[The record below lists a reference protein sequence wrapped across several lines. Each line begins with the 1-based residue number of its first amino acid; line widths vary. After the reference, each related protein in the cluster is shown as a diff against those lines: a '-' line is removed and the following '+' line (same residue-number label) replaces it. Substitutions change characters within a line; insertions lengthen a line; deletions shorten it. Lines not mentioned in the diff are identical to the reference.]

1 LKFTK
6 EIKTAIVVLS
16 GILLFIFLYN
26 YFKGQNLL
34 IASRTFYATYS
45 SVEGL
50 TKSAPITIN
59 GFNVGSVVGMELTP
73 DGRNVLLTLLIQDD
87 IEFSKNSKAQI
98 YETGLIGGK
107 AVAIVFANDGA
118 RPAVSG
124 DTLASEVK
132 DGLTELVNQRL
143 TPLQEKIEKMMVSAD
158 DLLQNINDIFDDRTK
173 AHLRGSVA
181 RLDSTLASIQRLS
194 SSAESMLASNKSKL
208 NSAFDNAEKFTENLV
223 AISDTLTE
231 ADLTGT
237 INRLN
242 QSLTSVSALLEDI
255 EQGKGSVGKILKDEK
270 LYDNIEGATAQL
282 EALLQDM
289 KLNPKRYVHFSL
301 FGKRPKSYDFEKNNY
316 EELNQKQ

>member
-1 LKFTK
+1 MKFTK
-6 EIKTAIVVLS
+6 EIKTAIIVLS

-26 YFKGQNLL
+26 YLKGQNLL
-34 IASRTFYATYS
+34 IGSRTFYATYE

-73 DGRNVLLTLLIQDD
+73 NGKSVLLTLLVQDD
-87 IEFSKNSKAQI
+87 IEFSRNSKAQI

-107 AVAIVFANDGA
+107 AVAIIFADDNA
-118 RPAVSG
+118 PIAVSG
-124 DTLASEVK
+124 DTLRADVK

-158 DLLQNINDIFDDRTK
+158 LLLLNVNDIFDQKTK
-173 AHLRGSVA
+173 NHIKGSVA
-181 RLDSTLASIQRLS
+181 KLDSTMAAVQSFSASLQMIL
-194 SSAESMLASNKSKL
+194 EDNKTKL
-208 NSAFDNAEKFTENLV
+208 TNVFDNAERFTGDLV
-223 AISDTLTE
+223 AISDTLTQ
-231 ADLTGT
+231 ADLAGT
-237 INRLN
+237 VSRLN
-242 QSLTSVSALLEDI
+242 KSLTAMSALLEAI
-255 EQGKGSVGKILKDEK
+255 ERGEGSVGKILKDEK

-301 FGKRPKSYDFEKNNY
+301 FGKRPKEYDDKKNQ
-316 EELNQKQ
+316 ELDNKK

>member
-1 LKFTK
+1 MKFTK

-34 IASRTFYATYS
+34 ISSRTFYATYS

-59 GFNVGSVVGMELTP
+59 GFNVGSVVGMEFTP

-231 ADLTGT
+231 ADLAGT

-242 QSLTSVSALLEDI
+242 QSLASVSALLKDI
-255 EQGKGSVGKILKDEK
+255 EQGKGSVGKILKD
-270 LYDNIEGATAQL
+270 
-282 EALLQDM
+282 
-289 KLNPKRYVHFSL
+289 
-301 FGKRPKSYDFEKNNY
+301 
-316 EELNQKQ
+316 

>member
-1 LKFTK
+1 MKFTK

-26 YFKGQNLL
+26 YLKGQNLL

-107 AVAIVFANDGA
+107 AVAIVFADDGA
-118 RPAVSG
+118 RQAVSG

-132 DGLTELVNQRL
+132 DGLTDLVNQRL

-231 ADLTGT
+231 ADLAGT

-242 QSLTSVSALLEDI
+242 QSLASVSALLKDI

>member
-1 LKFTK
+1 MKFTK

-34 IASRTFYATYS
+34 ISSRTFYATYS

-231 ADLTGT
+231 ADLAGT

-242 QSLTSVSALLEDI
+242 QSLASVSALLKDI

>member
-1 LKFTK
+1 MKFTK

-34 IASRTFYATYS
+34 ISSRTFYATYS

-107 AVAIVFANDGA
+107 AVAIVFADDGA

-132 DGLTELVNQRL
+132 DGLTDLVNQRL

-231 ADLTGT
+231 ADLAGT

-242 QSLTSVSALLEDI
+242 QSLASVSALLKDI

>member
-1 LKFTK
+1 M
-6 EIKTAIVVLS
+6 V
-16 GILLFIFLYN
+16 G
-26 YFKGQNLL
+26 
-34 IASRTFYATYS
+34 SRTYYATYS

-50 TKSAPITIN
+50 TKSAPVTIN

-73 DGRNVLLTLLIQDD
+73 DGRKVLLTLLIQDD
-87 IEFSKNSKAQI
+87 IQFSKNSKAQL

-124 DTLASEVK
+124 DTLVSEVK

-143 TPLQEKIEKMMVSAD
+143 TPLQEKIEKMMLSAD
-158 DLLQNINDIFDDRTK
+158 ALLINVNEIFDDRTK

-181 RLDSTLASIQRLS
+181 RLDSTLASIQRLT
-194 SSAESMLASNKSKL
+194 SSAEIMFSNNKSKL
-208 NSAFDNAEKFTENLV
+208 NSTFDNAEKFTENLV

-231 ADLTGT
+231 ADLAGT

-242 QSLTSVSALLEDI
+242 SSLASISALLDEI
-255 EQGKGSVGKILKDEK
+255 EQGKGSVGKILKDDK

-301 FGKRPKSYDFEKNNY
+301 FGKRPKSYNLEKNKS
-316 EELNQKQ
+316 EEINQRP

>member
-1 LKFTK
+1 
-6 EIKTAIVVLS
+6 
-16 GILLFIFLYN
+16 
-26 YFKGQNLL
+26 
-34 IASRTFYATYS
+34 
-45 SVEGL
+45 
-50 TKSAPITIN
+50 
-59 GFNVGSVVGMELTP
+59 
-73 DGRNVLLTLLIQDD
+73 
-87 IEFSKNSKAQI
+87 
-98 YETGLIGGK
+98 
-107 AVAIVFANDGA
+107 
-118 RPAVSG
+118 
-124 DTLASEVK
+124 
-132 DGLTELVNQRL
+132 
-143 TPLQEKIEKMMVSAD
+143 
-158 DLLQNINDIFDDRTK
+158 
-173 AHLRGSVA
+173 LRGSVA

-231 ADLTGT
+231 ADLAGT

-242 QSLTSVSALLEDI
+242 QSLASVSALLKDI